1 MYRSKQYKNMI
12 KRWKIH
18 KNINSRE
25 MRAIIRKRRERE
37 AANPPKKS
45 EFRVRGRNV
54 PIRKI
59 ERFLKDKNTTRDS
72 TLSDAGMS
80 QALVFGDAIP
90 LISPRNTFR
99 YQLLHT
105 KKRKS
110 FQR

>member
-1 MYRSKQYKNMI
+1 MC
-12 KRWKIH
+12 
-18 KNINSRE
+18 
-25 MRAIIRKRRERE
+25 AIIRMQRERE

-45 EFRVRGRNV
+45 KFRIGGRNV
-54 PIRKI
+54 AIRKI
-59 ERFLKDKNTTRDS
+59 ARFSKDKSITEDS
-72 TLSDAGMS
+72 ILSDAGMS

-90 LISPRNTFR
+90 LISRRNTFR